1 MDDDY
6 AGVMASFMNVKTYD
20 IKSAYTK
27 EFLDN
32 SIKMVFLYSEPAQY
46 SDRIWCQ
53 LDRRA
58 DAGISRRLFVDYR
71 IHAEFAQCHR

>member
-6 AGVMASFMNVKTYD
+6 AGVMDSFMKLKTYD

-46 SDRIWCQ
+46 SERCCQ
-53 LDRRA
+53 TNA
-58 DAGISRRLFVDYR
+58 N
-71 IHAEFAQCHR
+71 